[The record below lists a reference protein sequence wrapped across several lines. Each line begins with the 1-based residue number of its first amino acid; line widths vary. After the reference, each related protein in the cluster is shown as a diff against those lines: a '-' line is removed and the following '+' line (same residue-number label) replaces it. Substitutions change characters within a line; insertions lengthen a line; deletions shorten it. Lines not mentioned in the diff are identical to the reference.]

1 MAQPT
6 RPLLNAAAAV
16 LAVAAGLAFASA
28 ATAQTMNANSASFNA
43 GFGRSPGEE
52 NRPVDVQMTDANG
65 NMTMIN
71 GVAQAASGS
80 IFNEVRGV
88 VAASATASI
97 GTGGAGESFSGA
109 GNSSSASVIGNNLNV
124 VVQGNNNTVIVNS
137 TQTNTGALSATVSGK
152 P

>member
-1 MAQPT
+1 MAQTT
-6 RPLLNAAAAV
+6 RPFLSAAAA
-16 LAVAAGLAFASA
+16 LAAVAAMSLAGA
-28 ATAQTMNANSASFNA
+28 AGAQTMNANSAAFNA
-43 GFGRSPGEE
+43 GFGRTSGEE

-65 NMTMIN
+65 NMTLVN

-97 GTGGAGESFSGA
+97 GTGGAGESFTGA